1 MDRDAQDK
9 RERRDVDT
17 LGSLLGRPASFIPP
31 VLHGY
36 PAGSYPVVKAYV
48 PLDFRRARI
57 VFPQPN

>member
-17 LGSLLGRPASFIPP
+17 SGSLLGWPASFIPP

-36 PAGSYPVVKAYV
+36 PAGSYPVVKACV
-48 PLDFRRARI
+48 PLDFRRPGI